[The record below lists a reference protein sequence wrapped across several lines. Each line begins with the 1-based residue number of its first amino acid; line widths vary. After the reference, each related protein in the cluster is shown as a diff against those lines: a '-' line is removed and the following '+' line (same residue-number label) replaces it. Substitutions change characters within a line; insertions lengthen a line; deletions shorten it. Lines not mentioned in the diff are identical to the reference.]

1 MGFSVGKIS
10 LVWLKLEGKI
20 LFTPKEYSLPWVETA
35 RGSATPCRVP
45 RKPCLPVDAQP
56 AGSPQ
61 CLLSLGTK
69 MRKAIV
75 FDALLSVEC
84 LACVMIPS
92 NPCKL
97 GVGLVTPTEV
107 QT

>member
-1 MGFSVGKIS
+1 
-10 LVWLKLEGKI
+10 
-20 LFTPKEYSLPWVETA
+20 
-35 RGSATPCRVP
+35 
-45 RKPCLPVDAQP
+45 
-56 AGSPQ
+56 
-61 CLLSLGTK
+61 

-97 GVGLVTPTEV
+97 GLGLVTPTEV